1 MAENTVD
8 PTGRRGGKSRRE
20 LFNEQLTSVAE
31 LKKKLSKE
39 SAKPTGLEGMEQ
51 TAQPVGEVS
60 TSPLAGMLAS
70 KRATGYSEQDKN
82 LEAAS
87 SEAEGRP
94 SYFDLREGYGHVRRT
109 IRADKAKAWQES
121 FEKLKASSTLGEIR
135 QSPAR
140 GVAQSD
146 RDYYGS
152 LIEGHKAR
160 GEEVPAA
167 LESFKSRLDF
177 NDKVKEFREKG
188 EALPPELE
196 KQRMEMNPQGTR
208 RVPRTAEEKLEAMAA
223 ETPIP
228 RGTSH
233 KLIKK
238 SDGSIHVQTYD
249 GADLVSTT
257 PFGIKNVHTV
267 HDVFSS
273 PDLPSNPRNP
283 RTSTGALRFSPV
295 IHRVTTYNSE
305 GVKLSQEETPKY
317 VDTKTAHLVSSLPES
332 RAEGAPKEYD
342 ETAYQ
347 NLKVQRAGLYRDY
360 GPGSKQD
367 RQSVFDQVSQG
378 NNLAHDK
385 VKQWMERQKPA
396 AVTNFF
402 EKNGTSKHGMSDE
415 ALIQWHHTEKAK
427 DAEAKKA
434 KEVGLHN
441 NIVSTIGV
449 TK

>member
-31 LKKKLSKE
+31 LKNKLSKE
-39 SAKPTGLEGMEQ
+39 SAKPTGLWDMEQ
-51 TAQPVGEVS
+51 TAQPVGEVP

-70 KRATGYSEQDKN
+70 KRATGYSEKDRN

-109 IRADKAKAWQES
+109 IRADKAKAWQAS
-121 FEKLKASSTLGEIR
+121 FEKLKESSTLGEIR

-140 GVAQSD
+140 GVGQSD
-146 RDYYGS
+146 REYHEGLIKS
-152 LIEGHKAR
+152 LRENGK
-160 GEEVPAA
+160 EVPAELQKIA
-167 LESFKSRLDF
+167 DNYAF
-177 NDKVKEFREKG
+177 NDRVKPYRERG
-188 EALPPELE
+188 EKLPPELE
-196 KQRMEMNPQGTR
+196 AERARRYPTTQPDVLYGEPTPNLPQGT
-208 RVPRTAEEKLEAMAA
+208 
-223 ETPIP
+223 
-228 RGTSH
+228 SH
-233 KLIKK
+233 QLIKK
-238 SDGSIHVQTYD
+238 ADGNIHVRTFD
-249 GADLVSTT
+249 GENETAVTKLTKDRVNIVT
-257 PFGIKNVHTV
+257 
-267 HDVFSS
+267 DVFSDTS
-273 PDLPSNPRNP
+273 GSYTPKNPH
-283 RTSTGALRFSPV
+283 LVPV
-295 IHRVTTYNSE
+295 IHRNTFYTSD
-305 GVKLSQEETPKY
+305 GVKLDQNETPKLLNSKTGRY
-317 VDTKTAHLVSSLPES
+317 VRHEDDVEP
-332 RAEGAPKEYD
+332 APVKQHD

-360 GPGSKQD
+360 GPGSKPD
-367 RQSVFDQVSQG
+367 RQAVFDQVSQG

-402 EKNGTSKHGMSDE
+402 EKNGTSNHGMSDE

-434 KEVGLHN
+434 AQEAKKNNQKVKEVKIHN
-441 NIVSTIGV
+441 DIVDAMGIP
-449 TK
+449 K